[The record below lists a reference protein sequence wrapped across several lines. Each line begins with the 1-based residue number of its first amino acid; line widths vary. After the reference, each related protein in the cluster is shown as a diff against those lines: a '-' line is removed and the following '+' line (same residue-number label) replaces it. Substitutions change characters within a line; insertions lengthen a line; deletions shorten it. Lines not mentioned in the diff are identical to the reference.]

1 MFNNPQDALH
11 KLKLILKNMSNL
23 GSQLDAVKSK
33 ENFLEKITRF
43 IPGYNGYV
51 NRDNSRELDT
61 ILRNSL
67 AIRLDANQVKLKNT
81 VLNLTQRGKLFES
94 DSIDKLD
101 KKLQLCVA
109 KFKSAARGYSG
120 AFDVVKVKEEKL
132 NQLYEFD
139 ANLFD
144 DVEAI
149 SVACTEMETNSRSNI
164 EIKTTVDKAS
174 GLMDELVKLFDERE
188 NILNTV

>member
-1 MFNNPQDALH
+1 
-11 KLKLILKNMSNL
+11 MSNL

-43 IPGYNGYV
+43 IPGYDGYV

-61 ILRNSL
+61 ILRNTL
-67 AIRLDANQVKLKNT
+67 ATRLDANHVKLKNT
-81 VLNLTQRGKLFES
+81 ILNLTQRGKLFES
-94 DSIDKLD
+94 DGIDKLD

-109 KFKSAARGYSG
+109 KFKAAARGYSG
-120 AFDVVKVKEEKL
+120 AFDVVKVKEDKL
-132 NQLYEFD
+132 NQIYEFD
-139 ANLFD
+139 ANMFD

-149 SVACTEMETNSRSNI
+149 SAACTEMEDNSKANVDIRASM
-164 EIKTTVDKAS
+164 DKAS
-174 GLMDELVKLFDERE
+174 LLMDQLVKMFEERE

>member
-1 MFNNPQDALH
+1 MG
-11 KLKLILKNMSNL
+11 NL

-43 IPGYNGYV
+43 IPGYDGYV

-61 ILRNSL
+61 ILRNTL
-67 AIRLDANQVKLKNT
+67 ATRLDANQVKLKNT

-94 DSIDKLD
+94 DGIDKLD

-109 KFKSAARGYSG
+109 KFKAAARGYSG
-120 AFDVVKVKEEKL
+120 AFDVVKVKEDKL
-132 NQLYEFD
+132 NQIYEFD
-139 ANLFD
+139 ANMLD
-144 DVEAI
+144 DVEVI
-149 SVACTEMETNSRSNI
+149 SAACTEMEDNSKANVDIRASM
-164 EIKTTVDKAS
+164 DKAS
-174 GLMDELVKLFDERE
+174 LLMDQLVKMFEERE

>member
-1 MFNNPQDALH
+1 MTDLNQ
-11 KLKLILKNMSNL
+11 K
-23 GSQLDAVKSK
+23 LDAVKSK

-61 ILRNSL
+61 ILRNTL
-67 AIRLDANQVKLKNT
+67 ATRLDANHIKLKNT
-81 VLNLTQRGKLFES
+81 ILNLSQRGKLFES
-94 DSIDKLD
+94 ESIDKLD

-120 AFDVVKVKEEKL
+120 AFDVVKVKEDKL

-149 SVACTEMETNSRSNI
+149 TAACTEMDANS
-164 EIKTTVDKAS
+164 KAS
-174 GLMDELVKLFDERE
+174 VDIKPNTDKISTLLDELVRLFDERE
-188 NILNTV
+188 NILNAV

>member
-1 MFNNPQDALH
+1 
-11 KLKLILKNMSNL
+11 MSNL

-43 IPGYNGYV
+43 IPGYDGYV

-61 ILRNSL
+61 ILRNTL
-67 AIRLDANQVKLKNT
+67 ATRLDANHVKLKNT
-81 VLNLTQRGKLFES
+81 ILNLTQRGKLFES
-94 DSIDKLD
+94 DGIDKLD

-109 KFKSAARGYSG
+109 KFKAAARGYSG
-120 AFDVVKVKEEKL
+120 AFDVVKVKEDKL
-132 NQLYEFD
+132 NQIYEFD
-139 ANLFD
+139 ANMFD

-149 SVACTEMETNSRSNI
+149 SSACTEMEDNSKSNVD
-164 EIKTTVDKAS
+164 IKASMDRAS
-174 GLMDELVKLFDERE
+174 GLMDQLVKMFEERE

>member
-1 MFNNPQDALH
+1 
-11 KLKLILKNMSNL
+11 MSNL
-23 GSQLDAVKSK
+23 GQQLDAVKSK

-61 ILRNSL
+61 ILRNTL
-67 AIRLDANQVKLKNT
+67 ATRLDTNHIKLKNT
-81 VLNLTQRGKLFES
+81 ILNLSQRGKLFES

-120 AFDVVKVKEEKL
+120 AFDVVKVKEDKL

-149 SVACTEMETNSRSNI
+149 SAACAEMESNS
-164 EIKTTVDKAS
+164 KAGVDINPSADKVS
-174 GLMDELVKLFDERE
+174 TSLDSLVKMFDERE
-188 NILNTV
+188 NILNAV

>member
-1 MFNNPQDALH
+1 MT
-11 KLKLILKNMSNL
+11 NL

-61 ILRNSL
+61 ILRNTL
-67 AIRLDANQVKLKNT
+67 ATRLDANHIKLKNV
-81 VLNLTQRGKLFES
+81 VLNLSQRGKLFES
-94 DSIDKLD
+94 DGIDKLD

-144 DVEAI
+144 DVESI
-149 SVACTEMETNSRSNI
+149 STACTEMDTNSKSNI
-164 EIKTTVDKAS
+164 DLKPSMEKVSA
-174 GLMDELVKLFDERE
+174 LLDELVKMFEERE

>member
-1 MFNNPQDALH
+1 
-11 KLKLILKNMSNL
+11 MSDL
-23 GSQLDAVKSK
+23 GQQLDAVKSK
-33 ENFLEKITRF
+33 ENFLEKITRI

-61 ILRNSL
+61 ILRNTL
-67 AIRLDANQVKLKNT
+67 ATRLDANHIKLKNVT
-81 VLNLTQRGKLFES
+81 LNLSQRGKLFES

-120 AFDVVKVKEEKL
+120 AFDVVKVKEDKL
-132 NQLYEFD
+132 NQLYQFD
-139 ANLFD
+139 ANLLTNVD
-144 DVEAI
+144 IISAACTDMDNNSKANVDIKADVE
-149 SVACTEMETNSRSNI
+149 
-164 EIKTTVDKAS
+164 KAS
-174 GLMDELVKLFDERE
+174 GLMDELVKQFEERE